1 MEKTKTE
8 VKKKS
13 LLTSRQ
19 MGLIA
24 AFGGAAFAFRALGIA
39 IPLVPPLVMDPGAL
53 MPCLAGM
60 AGGPLVGAIV
70 GIARGIPS
78 GLPAVDL
85 WAQPIKGIYWA
96 YVWKY
101 IILRVKDTK
110 KRWLAFAFITWF
122 LQFFVE
128 APMFIAGNAYIMHL
142 YPFYPTWPFTLGW
155 YSGIVYPIFQFVVF
169 AAIIRAFP
177 GLFGWDTGKAS
188 W

>member
-1 MEKTKTE
+1 MAE
-8 VKKKS
+8 VKKRKS
-13 LLTSRQ
+13 YLTSNQ
-19 MGLIA
+19 IGLAA

-78 GLPAVDL
+78 GTPVVDL

-96 YVWKY
+96 LVWKHV
-101 IILRVKDTK
+101 ILKVKNPK
-110 KRWLAFAFITWF
+110 MRWITFGVLTFI

-128 APMFIAGNAYIMHL
+128 QPMFIAGNAFLLDL

-155 YSGIVYPIFQFVVF
+155 YAVLYSIFQFVIF
-169 AAIIRAFP
+169 AAIVKAFP
-177 GLFGWDTGKAS
+177 GMFNWDTGKIKNEIN
-188 W
+188 